1 MRNYVMRYSEDT
13 IYICGSGKT
22 AETNP
27 ITQTQSLLVI
37 SLVIRKSD
45 GMVLSAKLNSSCRNT
60 SDFVASV
67 LEGRN
72 FYDIDEI
79 IRALQTRYFGTSRKT
94 ITIALRDAY
103 DKLGSRARSFYP
115 DLPPCRGRN

>member
-1 MRNYVMRYSEDT
+1 MRYSEDT

-45 GMVLSAKLNSSCRNT
+45 GMVLSAELLSLIHISNPHHVKAKLLHR
-60 SDFVASV
+60 
-67 LEGRN
+67 R
-72 FYDIDEI
+72 
-79 IRALQTRYFGTSRKT
+79 SRKQ
-94 ITIALRDAY
+94 APSCGD
-103 DKLGSRARSFYP
+103 
-115 DLPPCRGRN
+115 